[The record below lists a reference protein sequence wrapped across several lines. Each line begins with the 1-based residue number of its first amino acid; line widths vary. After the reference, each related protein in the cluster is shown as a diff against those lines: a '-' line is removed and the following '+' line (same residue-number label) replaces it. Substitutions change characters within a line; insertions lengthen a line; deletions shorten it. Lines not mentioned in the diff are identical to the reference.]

1 MEPPKFEIKDL
12 ERSAPLQR
20 LGTCGGLVGWGA
32 GAAGKVQAEEEEGYD
47 CAPSICLTTRGAKID
62 LKNFG

>member
-20 LGTCGGLVGWGA
+20 LGTCGGLVGG
-32 GAAGKVQAEEEEGYD
+32 AGKVQAEEGGYD
-47 CAPSICLTTRGAKID
+47 CAPSICLTTREAKIYFE
-62 LKNFG
+62 NVR